1 MFSQCQFQPAWWLKN
16 PHLQTITAKWFKR
29 HQLVA
34 TQTEMLELPDGDFID
49 IDWTELP
56 ESTNNK
62 PIVVILHGLEGSK
75 NSHYAKGMLAA
86 VKKQGWIGLLMH
98 FRGCSGRP
106 NRQLASYHSGDIRD
120 ISYLTSIIIKRYPN
134 RSLALVGY
142 SLGGNVAV
150 KYLAKNTDHPYKA
163 SAVICAPLHLSSCS
177 DRINNGFS
185 KVYQNYLMKMLK
197 QQALEK
203 IQANK
208 LTHISR
214 QKLHQLTTIRDFDHH
229 ITAPINSFTSAEDYY
244 QQASGREDLATIAS
258 NCLVIHAKD
267 DPFLSHENIIAIN
280 QLPANIHF
288 ELSDYGGHVGFI
300 ESRGFFKPSFWLEQR
315 IPDYLRCYL

>member
-1 MFSQCQFQPAWWLKN
+1 MFSHSQFQPAWWLKN

-29 HQLVA
+29 HQVIA
-34 TQTEMLELPDGDFID
+34 THTETLELPDGDFID

-56 ESTNNK
+56 EANSEK

-75 NSHYAKGMLAA
+75 NSHYAKGMLSAIAA
-86 VKKQGWIGLLMH
+86 QGWIGLLMH

-106 NRQLASYHSGDIRD
+106 NRHLASYHSGDIRD
-120 ISYLTSIIIKRYPN
+120 INYLTTVLTKRYPGH
-134 RSLALVGY
+134 SLALVGY

-150 KYLAKNTDHPYKA
+150 KYLANNKKHPYKA

-208 LTHISR
+208 LTHVTSE
-214 QKLHQLTTIRDFDHH
+214 QLKKLATIRDFDHH
-229 ITAPINSFTSAEDYY
+229 ITAPINNFVSAEDYY
-244 QQASGREDLATIAS
+244 QQASGREDLAEITS
-258 NCLVIHAKD
+258 DCLIIHAKD

-288 ELSDYGGHVGFI
+288 ELSEYGGHVGFI
-300 ESRGFFKPSFWLEQR
+300 ESKGFLKPNFWLEKR
-315 IPDYLRCYL
+315 IPDYLKSYL